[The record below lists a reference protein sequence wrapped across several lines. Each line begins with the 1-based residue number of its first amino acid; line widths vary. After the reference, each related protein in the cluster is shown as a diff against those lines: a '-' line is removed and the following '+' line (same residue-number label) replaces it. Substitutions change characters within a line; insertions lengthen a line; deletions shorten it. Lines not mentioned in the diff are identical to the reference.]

1 MKKRKITKMMMA
13 AMLAVLIMVQ
23 SFVGIPVYATESSS
37 AEMDLSLTTEI
48 AQAQVILNQ
57 FMRVRNGDVVF
68 DNPQEVA
75 AEYIPE
81 GSWCTDVSRL
91 GDVLYID
98 YRIDNVRYIVGY
110 YSDGTVEKVV
120 RDLESDNIY
129 SVYSNT
135 NVVECMNLQ
144 EHRQELSISEEEA
157 TRRMEQMQEEQW
169 DVNSCYALENSLVR
183 ASGKVVDPLSYT
195 SVSSTAPYNAKIVLS
210 GNVTIS
216 AFSGTNYST
225 LQAFRVYETMA
236 YHSEVTKKTQVFAV
250 GATIAKIASAFVV
263 PTNTAKTWL
272 TAAGVLFNTSNI
284 LQESC
289 QVIDEHAYTYL
300 GGKECGNYD
309 PTVSNAYVE
318 TYTTW
323 SQGKITLTWQYNSAT
338 GYNNPSWGHSVRST
352 SLQVGNT
359 TVRDSGRDIY
369 NNNIVMHGQWNWGV
383 GNGFGY

>member
-1 MKKRKITKMMMA
+1 MKKRKIVKVVMA
-13 AMLAVLIMVQ
+13 TTFALLIMVQ
-23 SFVGIPVYATESSS
+23 SFIGIPVYAIESSTT
-37 AEMDLSLTTEI
+37 EMDLSLTTEI
-48 AQAQVILNQ
+48 TQAQDVLNQ
-57 FMRVRNGDVVF
+57 FMRVRTGDVVF
-68 DNPQEVA
+68 ENPQEVA

-91 GDVLYID
+91 GDVIYID

-120 RDLESDNIY
+120 RDLEDDNIY
-129 SVYSNT
+129 SVFSNKDT
-135 NVVECMNLQ
+135 VECMNLEENKQ
-144 EHRQELSISEEEA
+144 ILSISEEEA
-157 TRRMEQMQEEQW
+157 ARRMEQMKEEQW
-169 DVNSCYALENSLVR
+169 DANSCYALENSLVR

-195 SVSSTAPYNAKIVLS
+195 SVSSTAPYTAKIVLS
-210 GNVTIS
+210 GNVTIN

-236 YHSEVTKKTQVFAV
+236 YHSEVTKTTQAFAV

-263 PTNTAKTWL
+263 PSNTAKAWL

-289 QVIDEHAYTYL
+289 QVIDEHSYTYL

-309 PTVSNAYVE
+309 PTVNNTYVE
-318 TYTTW
+318 TYSTW
-323 SQGKITLTWQYNSAT
+323 SQGKITLTWQYNSST
-338 GYNNPSWGHSVRST
+338 GYNNPTWGHSVRST

-359 TVRDSGRDIY
+359 TVRDSGRDAY
-369 NNNIVMHGQWNWGV
+369 NNNIVTYGQWNWGV

>member
-1 MKKRKITKMMMA
+1 MKKRKIEKVIMA
-13 AMLAVLIMVQ
+13 SMLALSIMVQ
-23 SFVGIPVYATESSS
+23 SFMGMPVYATENSVT
-37 AEMDLSLTTEI
+37 EMDLSLETEI
-48 AQAQVILNQ
+48 AQAQDVLNQ
-57 FMRVRNGDVVF
+57 FMRVRTGDIIY
-68 DNPQEVA
+68 DNPQGVA
-75 AEYIPE
+75 SEYIPE

-98 YRIDNVRYIVGY
+98 YRIDTVRYIVGY
-110 YSDGTVEKVV
+110 YNDGTVEKVV
-120 RDLESDNIY
+120 RDLKSDNIY

-157 TRRMEQMQEEQW
+157 TRRMEQMKEEQW
-169 DVNSCYALENSLVR
+169 DAGSCYTLENSLVR
-183 ASGKVVDPLSYT
+183 ASGKVVDPLAYT
-195 SVSSTAPYNAKIVLS
+195 SVSSTAPYTARIVLS

-216 AFSGTNYST
+216 AFTGTNYST

-236 YHSEVTKKTQVFAV
+236 YHSEVTKTTQAFAV
-250 GATIAKIASAFVV
+250 GATLAQVASAFVV
-263 PTNTAKTWL
+263 PVNTIKAWFT
-272 TAAGVLFNTSNI
+272 TAGVLFNTSNI

-309 PTVSNAYVE
+309 PTVNNAYVE
-318 TYTTW
+318 TYSTW
-323 SQGKITLTWQYNSAT
+323 SQGKITLTWQYNSST
-338 GYNNPSWGHSVRST
+338 GYNNPTWGHSVRSA

-369 NNNIVMHGQWNWGV
+369 NNNIVTHGQWNWGV